1 MQVDDGASPLNAGSG
16 IPRGD
21 EWVVGEIIETE
32 AGVSDT
38 TDRPNG
44 EPGGSPSD
52 RASEAAPTGRTERRV
67 WPAVT
72 LVVVA
77 CWILAAHFLRSFD
90 IVFMLVF
97 LFLPLLLSVRSAW
110 AVRVV
115 QVALAFGVF
124 EWIAATARFVAERR
138 ATGEPAGR
146 LLLIMG
152 AVILLTVVAA
162 LFLESAG
169 PRARYG
175 LRTARFFSAGPPPPV
190 K

>member
-1 MQVDDGASPLNAGSG
+1 M
-16 IPRGD
+16 
-21 EWVVGEIIETE
+21 
-32 AGVSDT
+32 SDT
-38 TDRPNG
+38 DELLSG
-44 EPGGSPSD
+44 EPA
-52 RASEAAPTGRTERRV
+52 RAPTGRPPESSATETATRRV

-90 IVFMLVF
+90 IVFTLFF

-115 QVALAFGVF
+115 QAALAFGVF

-152 AVILLTVVAA
+152 AVILLTVIAVVT
-162 LFLESAG
+162 LESAG
-169 PRARYG
+169 PRSRYG
-175 LRTARFFSAGPPPPV
+175 LRTARFFSAGPPPV

>member
-1 MQVDDGASPLNAGSG
+1 MSDSLEGLNEEPAG
-16 IPRGD
+16 PP
-21 EWVVGEIIETE
+21 
-32 AGVSDT
+32 
-38 TDRPNG
+38 TDRP
-44 EPGGSPSD
+44 PHPP
-52 RASEAAPTGRTERRV
+52 ATERAPRRA
-67 WPAVT
+67 WPAVA

-90 IVFMLVF
+90 IVLMLIF

-115 QVALAFGVF
+115 QVALAFGVL
-124 EWIAATARFVAERR
+124 EWVAATARFLGERR

-152 AVILLTVVAA
+152 AVILFTVIAA
-162 LFLESAG
+162 VMLESAG

-175 LRTARFFSAGPPPPV
+175 LRTARFFSAGPSPR

>member
-1 MQVDDGASPLNAGSG
+1 MSDSTEGLNGEPAGR
-16 IPRGD
+16 P
-21 EWVVGEIIETE
+21 
-32 AGVSDT
+32 
-38 TDRPNG
+38 TDRPL
-44 EPGGSPSD
+44 
-52 RASEAAPTGRTERRV
+52 EAPATERTPRRA

-77 CWILAAHFLRSFD
+77 CWILTAHFLRSFD
-90 IVFMLVF
+90 VVFMLFF

-115 QVALAFGVF
+115 QVALAFGVL
-124 EWIAATARFVAERR
+124 EWVAATARFLAERR

-146 LLLIMG
+146 LLIIMG
-152 AVILLTVVAA
+152 AVIAFTLLAA
-162 LFLESAG
+162 LALESAG
-169 PRARYG
+169 PRTRYG

>member
-1 MQVDDGASPLNAGSG
+1 MNEGSG
-16 IPRGD
+16 ISKAR
-21 EWVVGEIIETE
+21 EWVVEDIIETE
-32 AGVSDT
+32 AGVFDIT
-38 TDRPNG
+38 ERPNG
-44 EPGGSPSD
+44 VPGGSPAG
-52 RASEAAPTGRTERRV
+52 RAAEAAPTGRTERRV
-67 WPAVT
+67 WPAVI

-90 IVFMLVF
+90 IVFMVFF

-138 ATGEPAGR
+138 VTGEPAGR

-152 AVILLTVVAA
+152 AVILLTLVAA
-162 LFLESAG
+162 LILESAG

>member
-1 MQVDDGASPLNAGSG
+1 
-16 IPRGD
+16 
-21 EWVVGEIIETE
+21 
-32 AGVSDT
+32 VSDT
-38 TDRPNG
+38 TKGLNG
-44 EPGGSPSD
+44 EPAGPPTNRPLD
-52 RASEAAPTGRTERRV
+52 APATGRAPRRV

-90 IVFMLVF
+90 IVFMLFF

-124 EWIAATARFVAERR
+124 EWIAATARFLADRR

-152 AVILLTVVAA
+152 AVILFTVIAA
-162 LFLESAG
+162 VTLESAG

-175 LRTARFFSAGPPPPV
+175 LRTARFFSAGPPPV